1 MHMPQKSRL
10 KLPPL
15 DLGKETIGQRL
26 ARLRKERGY
35 SQVELAKKIGLT
47 QPLVTAYERDTRRLH
62 AEMVI
67 RFAKALEVSTDE
79 LLLGKVTPAKS
90 TSGHAS
96 LKIIR
101 RLQRIE
107 SLPEPQQKT
116 LLKSIDLL
124 LSGAGRTSVT
134 T

>member
-1 MHMPQKSRL
+1 MSMPQPSRL

-15 DLGKETIGQRL
+15 DQGKETIGARL

-35 SQVELAKKIGLT
+35 SQVELAQKIGLT
-47 QPLVTAYERDTRRLH
+47 QQLVTAYERDTRRLH

-79 LLLGKVTPAKS
+79 LLLGKKTGREKNANNAHV
-90 TSGHAS
+90 S

-107 SLPEPQQKT
+107 NLPEPKQKT

-124 LSGAGRTSVT
+124 LDGSA
-134 T
+134 

>member
-1 MHMPQKSRL
+1 MTTMPKPSTL

-15 DLGKETIGQRL
+15 DLGPETLGQRL

-35 SQVELAKKIGLT
+35 SQVELAEKMGIIQQLI
-47 QPLVTAYERDTRRLH
+47 TAYEHDRLRLH

-67 RFAKALEVSTDE
+67 RFARALDVSTDE
-79 LLLGKVTPAKS
+79 LLLGLNKKAKAQKG
-90 TSGHAS
+90 TGLS
-96 LKIIR
+96 LKIVR

-107 SLPEPQQKT
+107 QLPELRQKT

-124 LSGAGRTSVT
+124 LDGAGQA
-134 T
+134 

>member
-1 MHMPQKSRL
+1 MPQPSRL

-15 DLGKETIGQRL
+15 DLGKETLGQRL

-35 SQVELAKKIGLT
+35 SQVELAAKIGLT

-67 RFAKALEVSTDE
+67 RFARALDVSTDE
-79 LLLGKVTPAKS
+79 LLLGKRLGQAKPA
-90 TSGHAS
+90 TAAHVS

-107 SLPEPQQKT
+107 NLPETKQKT

-124 LSGAGRTSVT
+124 LDGSGRTP
-134 T
+134 